1 MLKGSKK
8 YRDKMILPTASIN
21 TENTEFHECN
31 ENQGIKP
38 QDDYER
44 LYELEKYM
52 VPLGNEL
59 LKKLQ
64 EKYGTI
70 EK

>member
-8 YRDKMILPTASIN
+8 YRDKLILPTGSI
-21 TENTEFHECN
+21 TSENKISET
-31 ENQGIKP
+31 QPK
-38 QDDYER
+38 DDYER

-64 EKYGTI
+64 GKFGTI